1 MNVYTQMTARLVEYL
16 TTGLAALSY
25 APLTV
30 QSGVWKPRTL
40 PEFDKFLVQVAPPT
54 NNVWT
59 ERRISVKEV
68 QYVLRADVFLLVK
81 NYGEELSLYGDTAP
95 DLGLFQLVSDVKDL
109 LRATDLDGLLSRTY
123 DETTG
128 EVAFES
134 GAASG
139 FETGPRTWVH
149 RARVPYTAQT
159 EPFCFPP
166 S

>member
-1 MNVYTQMTARLVEYL
+1 MNVYTLLTERLVEYL

-25 APLTV
+25 TPLTV

-40 PEFDKFLVQVAPPT
+40 SEFDKYLVHVAPPT
-54 NNVWT
+54 NNLWT

-68 QYVLRADVFLLVK
+68 QYVLRADIYLLVK
-81 NYGEELSLYGDTAP
+81 NFSEATSLYGDAAP
-95 DLGLFQLVSDVKDL
+95 DLGLFQLVSDTKDL

-134 GAASG
+134 GASAG